1 MAVARALRSLH
12 IYDILANLLPG
23 LMLLVVIM
31 ATVRV
36 EEYLGSLS
44 SGVLIAAFLVVGFI
58 AGHIIQAFASRLNGK
73 PRLFGLLVADMR
85 GTSPYDPGGTFE
97 FLPSR
102 LRSWLGFKR
111 CTLSDLHMTEVEQE
125 FWPLAKEQFDLTHEF
140 EHHGRLMQLVL
151 SYLESGP
158 ATRALRFQSI
168 HTFHRSM
175 WGMWFVSLIFV
186 AGVWIGSFWS
196 LVPVRSTAILGLI
209 FMLSLV
215 GVWTFGKR
223 KEKFNRKVVEYTIID
238 FYTQQKSQ

>member
-1 MAVARALRSLH
+1 MAVARVLRSLH

-23 LMLLVVIM
+23 SMLLVVIM

-44 SGVLIAAFLVVGFI
+44 SGVLVAAFLVVGFI

-85 GTSPYDPGGTFE
+85 GIDPYDPDGTFE

-102 LRSWLGFKR
+102 LRSWLGFER
-111 CTLSDLHMTEVEQE
+111 CTLSDLHVTEVEQE
-125 FWPLAKEQFDLTHEF
+125 FWPLVKNQFDLTDGL

-186 AGVWIGSFWS
+186 AGVWIGSLWS

-215 GVWTFGKR
+215 GIWTFGKR

>member
-1 MAVARALRSLH
+1 MAAGRVLRSLH

-23 LMLLVVIM
+23 SMLLVVII

-36 EEYLGSLS
+36 EEYLGGLS
-44 SGVLIAAFLVVGFI
+44 SGVFVAAFLVVGFI

-85 GTSPYDPGGTFE
+85 GIDPYDPNGTFE

-102 LRSWLGFKR
+102 LRSWLGFER
-111 CTLSDLHMTEVEQE
+111 STLSDLHVTEVERE
-125 FWPLAKEQFDLTHEF
+125 FWPLAKNQFDLTDEL

-151 SYLESGP
+151 SYLESGS

-186 AGVWIGSFWS
+186 AGVWTGSLWS

-215 GVWTFGKR
+215 GIWTFGKR